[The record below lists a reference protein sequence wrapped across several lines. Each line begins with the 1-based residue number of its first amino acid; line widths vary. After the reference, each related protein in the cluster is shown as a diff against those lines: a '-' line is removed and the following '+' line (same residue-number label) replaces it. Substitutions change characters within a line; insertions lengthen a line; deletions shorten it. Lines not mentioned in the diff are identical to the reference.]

1 MKAPAYSAAPLSGE
15 PEKKKLSFRELLLG
29 QKKNER
35 CFSAE
40 DPGHSVCLLWM
51 ESSHFGSR
59 YAYPV
64 LVWEESRTALRY
76 DSAPTAEAG
85 ENNRR
90 LMERWAVCTAPERLA
105 ALEIRP
111 MELQDF
117 RAKLRALQNGEQAE

>member
-35 CFSAE
+35 CFAAE
-40 DPGHSVCLLWM
+40 DPGHTVCLLWM

-64 LVWEESRTALRY
+64 LVWEQGAETLRY
-76 DSAPTAEAG
+76 DSAPTVEAG

-90 LMERWAVCTAPERLA
+90 LMERWAVCTASERLA

-111 MELQDF
+111 LEMKDF

>member
-64 LVWEESRTALRY
+64 LVWERGAEALRY

-90 LMERWAVCTAPERLA
+90 LMERWLLLHRLNLNHLLLQLILKIHHSLQ
-105 ALEIRP
+105 ALKVT
-111 MELQDF
+111 L
-117 RAKLRALQNGEQAE
+117 LH

>member
-40 DPGHSVCLLWM
+40 DPGHTVCLLWM

-64 LVWEESRTALRY
+64 LVWEKGAETLRY

-90 LMERWAVCTAPERLA
+90 LMERWEICTAPERLA
-105 ALEIRP
+105 DLEIRP

-117 RAKLRALQNGEQAE
+117 RAKLHALQNGEQAE

>member
-64 LVWEESRTALRY
+64 LVWEEGRTALRY
-76 DSAPTAEAG
+76 DSAPTAEAAQ
-85 ENNRR
+85 E
-90 LMERWAVCTAPERLA
+90 LA
-105 ALEIRP
+105 AAWTPILPPE
-111 MELQDF
+111 E
-117 RAKLRALQNGEQAE
+117 